1 MYPFHLSVPVT
12 DINVAKDFYSSV
24 FQCDIGRSSER
35 WVDFDFFG
43 HQLTLH
49 LAELPQDD
57 FRSNNV
63 DGHNI
68 PVRHFG
74 LVLDWDVWHDIK
86 ERLFV
91 RDVTFVVKPHIR
103 FKDMPGEQASM
114 FFLDPSNNVLEL
126 KAFKDSTNL
135 FKKNNA
141 NKSLDV
147 SASNR

>member
-1 MYPFHLSVPVT
+1 MYPFHLSIPVSDL
-12 DINVAKDFYSSV
+12 DIAKDFYSSV
-24 FQCDIGRSSER
+24 FDCKIGRTGVR
-35 WVDFDFFG
+35 WADFDFFG
-43 HQLTLH
+43 HQLTIH

-74 LVLDWDVWHDIK
+74 LVLDWDIWHEIK
-86 ERLFV
+86 DRLLL

-103 FKDMPGEQASM
+103 FKDKPGEQASM

-126 KAFKDSTNL
+126 KAFKDSANL
-135 FKKNNA
+135 FVKNE
-141 NKSLDV
+141 KGQ
-147 SASNR
+147 ASETS

>member
-1 MYPFHLSVPVT
+1 
-12 DINVAKDFYSSV
+12 
-24 FQCDIGRSSER
+24 
-35 WVDFDFFG
+35 
-43 HQLTLH
+43 
-49 LAELPQDD
+49 
-57 FRSNNV
+57 
-63 DGHNI
+63 
-68 PVRHFG
+68 
-74 LVLDWDVWHDIK
+74 DVWHDIK

-126 KAFKDSTNL
+126 KAFKDSANL
-135 FKKNNA
+135 FKKNNT

>member
-1 MYPFHLSVPVT
+1 M
-12 DINVAKDFYSSV
+12 I
-24 FQCDIGRSSER
+24 
-35 WVDFDFFG
+35 
-43 HQLTLH
+43 
-49 LAELPQDD
+49 

-74 LVLDWDVWHDIK
+74 LVLDWDVWHEIK

-114 FFLDPSNNVLEL
+114 F
-126 KAFKDSTNL
+126 
-135 FKKNNA
+135 
-141 NKSLDV
+141 SLILLIMFW
-147 SASNR
+147 S

>member
-1 MYPFHLSVPVT
+1 MYPFHLSIPVSDL
-12 DINVAKDFYSSV
+12 DIAKDFYSNV
-24 FQCDIGRSSER
+24 FSCKMGRFGVR
-35 WVDFDFFG
+35 WVDFNFYG

-74 LVLDWDVWHDIK
+74 LVLDWDIWHDIK
-86 ERLFV
+86 DRLSV

-103 FKDMPGEQASM
+103 FKDKPGEQASM
-114 FFLDPSNNVLEL
+114 FFLDPSNNVMEL
-126 KAFKDSTNL
+126 KAFKDNANI
-135 FKKNNA
+135 FAKNDG
-141 NKSLDV
+141 NKSLEV
-147 SASNR
+147 S

>member
-1 MYPFHLSVPVT
+1 MYPFHLSIPVS
-12 DINVAKDFYSSV
+12 DIEVAKDFYSEV
-24 FQCDIGRSSER
+24 FKCEIGRSGAR
-35 WVDFDFFG
+35 WADCNFFG

-74 LVLDWDVWHDIK
+74 LVLDWDIWHEIK
-86 ERLFV
+86 ERLMV
-91 RDVTFVVKPHIR
+91 RDVTFVVQPHIR

-126 KAFKDSTNL
+126 KAFKDSANL
-135 FKKNNA
+135 FAKNDGK
-141 NKSLDV
+141 KSLEV
-147 SASNR
+147 S

>member
-1 MYPFHLSVPVT
+1 MYPFHLSIPVSDL
-12 DINVAKDFYSSV
+12 DIAKDFYSSV
-24 FQCDIGRSSER
+24 FDCKIGRTGVR
-35 WVDFDFFG
+35 WADFDFFG
-43 HQLTLH
+43 HQLTIH

-74 LVLDWDVWHDIK
+74 LVLDWDIWHEIK
-86 ERLFV
+86 DRLLL

-103 FKDMPGEQASM
+103 FKDKPGEQASM

-126 KAFKDSTNL
+126 KAFKDSANL
-135 FKKNNA
+135 FVKNE
-141 NKSLDV
+141 KGQ
-147 SASNR
+147 ASEAS